1 MATPHVRHQF
11 HLHRAQIG
19 RAALLFLLA
28 LTASIGAQAQR
39 KSSSSASRSKSG
51 RVKSITVNNLPGYDE
66 KWFHPGFYIAPH
78 SSRFKIEQSA
88 AYIQNLNTNR
98 GVTAN
103 ALSSAGFS
111 VGFVGDARLGDYFN
125 LRFAPGVS
133 FITRQIEFKPLGY
146 SPDPGNNPNDPAEIV
161 TQEIGATQ
169 ADFPLLLKFHSERR
183 RNTRMYVVGGL
194 RPSVN
199 VGTRRK
205 DPERNQLTAANTD
218 VAIEYGVG
226 LDLFYPFFKFAPELR
241 FSHGLKNLYEPSNN
255 VYSNSLQSLRSNTVT
270 LYLTFE

>member
-1 MATPHVRHQF
+1 MATSHLRHQL
-11 HLHRAQIG
+11 HLHRSQIS
-19 RAALLFLLA
+19 RVALVTFLA
-28 LTASIGAQAQR
+28 LATSLGAQAQR
-39 KSSSSASRSKSG
+39 KSSSSASRGKGG
-51 RVKSITVNNLPGYDE
+51 RVKSITVNNLPGYDD

-78 SSRFKIEQSA
+78 SSRFVIEQSA

-103 ALSSAGFS
+103 AISSAGFS

-133 FITRQIEFKPLGY
+133 FVTRQIEFKPLGY
-146 SPDPGNNPNDPAEIV
+146 TPDPARMNDPTEII
-161 TQEIGATQ
+161 TQEVGATQ

-183 RNTRMYVVGGL
+183 RNTRVYVVGGVK
-194 RPSVN
+194 PSVN
-199 VGTRRK
+199 VGNRRK
-205 DPERNQLTAANTD
+205 DPDRNQITAANTD
-218 VAIEYGVG
+218 MAIEYGVG

>member
-1 MATPHVRHQF
+1 MATPHVRHQL

-19 RAALLFLLA
+19 RSALLLLLA
-28 LTASIGAQAQR
+28 LALSVGAEAQR
-39 KSSSSASRSKSG
+39 KSRSSVSRGKNG

-78 SSRFKIEQSA
+78 SSRFRIEQSA
-88 AYIQNLNTNR
+88 AYIQNLNTTR
-98 GVTAN
+98 GLTAN

-133 FITRQIEFKPLGY
+133 FITRQIEFKPAGY
-146 SPDPGNNPNDPAEIV
+146 SPNPAYPNDPAEIL

-183 RNTRMYVVGGL
+183 RNTRVYVVGGL
-194 RPSVN
+194 KPSVN
-199 VGTRRK
+199 VGNRRR
-205 DPERNQLTAANTD
+205 DPERNQLTAVTSD
-218 VAIEYGVG
+218 LAIEYGVG

-241 FSHGLKNLYEPSNN
+241 FSNGLKNLYEPGNN